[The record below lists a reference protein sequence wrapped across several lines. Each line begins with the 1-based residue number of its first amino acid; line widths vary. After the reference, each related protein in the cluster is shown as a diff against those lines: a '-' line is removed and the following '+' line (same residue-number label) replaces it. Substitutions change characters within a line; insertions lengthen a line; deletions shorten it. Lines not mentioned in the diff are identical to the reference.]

1 MKNSV
6 LDRLKSYFD
15 EYFSDATKPT
25 ARNLFLI
32 IVSILALDIF
42 RSVRFAHRH
51 VLAKLSDTSLNAY
64 YYALKTDRLD
74 HESWRN
80 VTLSKALKA
89 VPVHLAAQPLFLSID
104 DTMVEKEGDKFELR
118 SRLFDHAAHNGS
130 NYLDGHCMVSI
141 LLSFPVLADGSIR
154 YLSVP
159 LGYQLWDK
167 KQTKLEIAAEMVR
180 HAVDAIGPDRQVF
193 LLCDSW
199 YPKGCVAGLVDEYNN
214 LDIICNARIDTVMY
228 GFPPGRTGKR
238 GRPRKY
244 GERLSPEDFE
254 LESPKTGDWKVGVRP
269 VLTRLWGERVVYAI
283 VTLPK
288 SGNGSRRLFFS
299 TKDPESII
307 LDYSK
312 CEDDTIRGY
321 GEDNKKFLPP
331 ACYSPRWNI
340 EVSYYES
347 KTFWSLEEYR
357 VRSREGIERLVNLEC
372 IAYSAMTLL
381 PYSDGSFSCYQSA
394 SAQETRFGI
403 GQEIQASIIFS
414 SFAESLETVKK
425 AQSFIKII
433 EGYVLSGFKKI
444 KKL

>member
-1 MKNSV
+1 MLS
-6 LDRLKSYFD
+6 
-15 EYFSDATKPT
+15 
-25 ARNLFLI
+25 
-32 IVSILALDIF
+32 
-42 RSVRFAHRH
+42 
-51 VLAKLSDTSLNAY
+51 KLSDTSLNAY

-321 GEDNKKFLPP
+321 GEDNKKFLPL

-414 SFAESLETVKK
+414 SFVESLETVKK

>member
-130 NYLDGHCMVSI
+130 NYPDGHCMVSI

-159 LGYQLWDK
+159 PGYQLWDK

-269 VLTRLWGERVVYAI
+269 VLTRLWGEREVYAI

-414 SFAESLETVKK
+414 SFVESLETVKK

>member
-159 LGYQLWDK
+159 PGYQLWDK

-403 GQEIQASIIFS
+403 GQEIQASINI
-414 SFAESLETVKK
+414 
-425 AQSFIKII
+425 
-433 EGYVLSGFKKI
+433 
-444 KKL
+444 

>member
-154 YLSVP
+154 CLSVP

-321 GEDNKKFLPP
+321 GEDNKKFLPL

>member
-130 NYLDGHCMVSI
+130 NYPDGHCMVSI

-159 LGYQLWDK
+159 PGYQLWDK

-414 SFAESLETVKK
+414 SFVESLETVKK

-433 EGYVLSGFKKI
+433 EGYVLSGFKKVQ
-444 KKL
+444 KL

>member
-159 LGYQLWDK
+159 PGYQLWDK

-321 GEDNKKFLPP
+321 GEDNKKFLPL

-414 SFAESLETVKK
+414 SFVESLETVKK

>member
-321 GEDNKKFLPP
+321 GEDNKKFLPL
-331 ACYSPRWNI
+331 ACYTPRWNI
-340 EVSYYES
+340 EISYYES

-414 SFAESLETVKK
+414 SFVESLETVKK